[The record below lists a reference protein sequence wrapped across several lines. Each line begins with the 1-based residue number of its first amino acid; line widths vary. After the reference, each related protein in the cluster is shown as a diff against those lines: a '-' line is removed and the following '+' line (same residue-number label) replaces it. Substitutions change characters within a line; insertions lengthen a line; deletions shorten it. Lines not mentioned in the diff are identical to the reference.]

1 MFHKNP
7 MDIWLLKICVLNIA
21 NFYVVMY
28 ARGGGHI
35 YFAYLLNF
43 AGLIDWWGLLFGKKV
58 YWDLSSCFIYR

>member
-28 ARGGGHI
+28 ARGGMFTLHT
-35 YFAYLLNF
+35 Y
-43 AGLIDWWGLLFGKKV
+43 
-58 YWDLSSCFIYR
+58 